1 MLYALLLTISQYTA
15 VKLGEVGPIT
25 FPMGLITYSA
35 SVAILDYVT
44 LRFGKHYGYALV
56 RVAVIAQLLVALT
69 NYLIIVFPPAQV
81 WKSQNAFA
89 SVMGISVR
97 IVMASITAFLA
108 SQTYDVYLV
117 SRLGGGILRRVGY
130 SDPTAMLIDSL
141 VFVPIA
147 FYGIIPNNQLIQIA
161 LYQALG
167 KIMLT
172 PLTITAI
179 WINRHALKY
188 GVVNQKQVSV

>member
-56 RVAVIAQLLVALT
+56 RVAVIAQILVALT
-69 NYLIIVFPPAQV
+69 NYL
-81 WKSQNAFA
+81 
-89 SVMGISVR
+89 
-97 IVMASITAFLA
+97 FLA

-188 GVVNQKQVSV
+188 GVVNQKQVS